1 MLDEKIP
8 PYSASIW
15 RFQKEHGLGNLI
27 VASPETITALLL
39 PRTTGKFTRKGLIVN
54 GLRYGSDGFAER
66 FLKGNKVNIAFNPD
80 NVSCVYLVD
89 ENFKRFEL
97 IDTQFNGAKLDS
109 VNQTKTEQK
118 EHTKHFYEESMQGRI
133 DLISHIQTI
142 VEQGAITPK
151 KSLKSIGEN
160 RRIEKYETHKD
171 IITEVKNDD

>member
-15 RFQKEHGLGNLI
+15 GFQKEHGLGNLI

-66 FLKGNKVNIAFNPD
+66 FLKGNKVNVAYNPD

-109 VNQTKTEQK
+109 VNRTKT
-118 EHTKHFYEESMQGRI
+118 
-133 DLISHIQTI
+133 
-142 VEQGAITPK
+142 
-151 KSLKSIGEN
+151 
-160 RRIEKYETHKD
+160 
-171 IITEVKNDD
+171 